1 MRAVVRLEQWENLIL
16 RRKINLDKR
25 RLVFSEIKQAFGEEE
40 KAYCIFSEKRTK
52 RCFSLPRIIWS
63 ATAILQMI
71 FSYCVR
77 LCALHNK

>member
-40 KAYCIFSEKRTK
+40 KAYCIF
-52 RCFSLPRIIWS
+52 F
-63 ATAILQMI
+63 
-71 FSYCVR
+71 
-77 LCALHNK
+77 